1 MKIKFYSFLV
11 SLIFIPIAAL
21 SQWAGLYL
29 GKILYFIYDK
39 VMSLRL
45 PNFIFETGPT
55 VVSGFI
61 AGYIS
66 ALVVTKIYKGYNLLF
81 VTIVPFVFISF
92 AFVGD
97 ILLALDTNW
106 TSESVGV
113 IIREIATIGS
123 YYYFLKEGIL
133 KKN

>member
-1 MKIKFYSFLV
+1 MKIKLYSFLV

-45 PNFIFETGPT
+45 SDFIFETGPT
-55 VVSGFI
+55 VISGVI

-66 ALVVTKIYKGYNLLF
+66 ALIVTKIYKDYDLLF
-81 VTIVPFVFISF
+81 VSIVPFAFISF
-92 AFVGD
+92 AFIGD
-97 ILLALDTNW
+97 ILLALDVNW
-106 TSESVGV
+106 TSESIGL

-133 KKN
+133 KKE